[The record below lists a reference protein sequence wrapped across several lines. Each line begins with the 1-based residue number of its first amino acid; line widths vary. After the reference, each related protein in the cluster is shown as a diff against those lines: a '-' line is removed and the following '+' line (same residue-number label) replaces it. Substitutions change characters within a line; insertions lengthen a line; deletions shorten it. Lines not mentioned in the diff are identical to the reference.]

1 MAALPAVA
9 ATPRRTRS
17 LFGSD
22 RIAGLDLA
30 RGLAIIGMFA
40 AHTLLT
46 DEFDWVDASTWV
58 DLVNGRSAV
67 LFATLAGIS
76 IAIITGGRTPVDG
89 VPLVQAR
96 VRILVRAA
104 LLFVL
109 GGVLTALGTN
119 VYVIL
124 EYYAVMFVLALPLVR
139 VRPRRL
145 FVLAGV
151 LAVVMPVVRYMGA
164 SALSLSGGQP
174 SEIGDLTL
182 TGIYPA
188 LVWIAFVVA
197 GLAIGRLDLAS
208 RLTQL
213 RLLVVGTGISVL
225 GYGAGALLVTAVGR
239 FDVPQGGA
247 YAEDWAGLLDLR
259 SFATI
264 APHSGSPF
272 EVVGAAGF
280 AMAVIGLCLLIARPL
295 RYILFPVAATGAM
308 ALTAY
313 SGQLVALSLLGR
325 DYWTQGSNNAAIFW
339 WLTVGTLVFCSVW
352 TLLLGR
358 GPLER
363 VLTSVSRRAA
373 AIVAR
378 PSGFAQPTASI
389 GDEPERSDRAG
400 SIGVTHSGW
409 RNT

>member
-1 MAALPAVA
+1 M
-9 ATPRRTRS
+9 RS

-46 DEFDWVDASTWV
+46 NEFNWVDASSWV
-58 DLVNGRSAV
+58 DIVNGRSAV
-67 LFATLAGIS
+67 LFATLAGVS
-76 IAIITGGRTPVDG
+76 IAIITGGRTPVTG
-89 VPLVQAR
+89 VQLVQAR

-109 GGVLTALGTN
+109 GGLLTALGTN

-124 EYYAVMFVLALPLVR
+124 EYYAVMFALALPFVR
-139 VRPRRL
+139 WPPRRL
-145 FVLAGV
+145 FILAGV
-151 LAVVMPVVRYMGA
+151 LAVVMPIVRYAGA
-164 SALSLSGGQP
+164 SSWSLIGAQP
-174 SEIGDLTL
+174 TVIGDLTL

-188 LVWIAFVVA
+188 LVWIAFVLA

-208 RLTQL
+208 RLVQL
-213 RLLVVGTGISVL
+213 RLLVIGAGTAIA
-225 GYGAGALLVTAVGR
+225 GYGAGAIVIGALGR
-239 FDVPQGGA
+239 VDVPQGGA
-247 YAEDWAGLLDLR
+247 YADGWAELLDFRTFL
-259 SFATI
+259 SI

-272 EVVGAAGF
+272 EVAGAAGF
-280 AMAVIGLCLLIARPL
+280 ALAVIGACLLVARPL
-295 RYILFPVAATGAM
+295 RFILFPLAATGAM

-313 SGQLVALSLLGR
+313 SGQLIALRLIGTA
-325 DYWTQGSNNAAIFW
+325 YWSQGSDNAAIFW
-339 WLTVGTLVFCSVW
+339 WLTLGTLAFCTLW
-352 TLLLGR
+352 TLFLGR

-363 VLTSVSRRAA
+363 ILTSVSRRAA
-373 AIVAR
+373 AIAAQ
-378 PSGFAQPTASI
+378 PSGFAQPTATI